1 MLVSRVGHAIQSHG
15 RSVVGPASIW
25 GRPAACVGMV
35 HLGLLCKS
43 NKEHPA
49 LGGQREELGG
59 SECLPTM
66 GAAAVLSAR
75 SWCAAK
81 HLQTNQLNHQSL
93 GEQSETV
100 WILPY
105 VRRALEP
112 IPFPKMR
119 TTTPSAATLLP
130 LELCTSPTIRPLLPA
145 HNQAGWNHLPFRLTC
160 SQSAAR
166 ADCPANPLLV
176 SAITGYFTCTCR

>member
-1 MLVSRVGHAIQSHG
+1 MHRNHTAEAWWDQHPYGADLLPAWAWCIRGFCAKAMRNILPLVGRG
-15 RSVVGPASIW
+15 RSW
-25 GRPAACVGMV
+25 GAA
-35 HLGLLCKS
+35 
-43 NKEHPA
+43 NAFQPWEH
-49 LGGQREELGG
+49 
-59 SECLPTM
+59 
-66 GAAAVLSAR
+66 AAVLSAR

-130 LELCTSPTIRPLLPA
+130 LELCTSPTIHPLLPA